1 VAKQRTGQP
10 LRSAERLLDVLESF
24 SAEHPARTT
33 AEISEELNLAPSTVR
48 RLLLALERHGFVRYD
63 DQTSRFSPHYQI
75 LRLAAVTM
83 ASNDLGKAVTG
94 PADRL
99 AASTGETV
107 QVTVLDGLEVVHID
121 GRESAH
127 MWKIFHP
134 VGHRHCAYLGSASGK
149 VLLAGLSDG
158 EVSAL
163 LPDARS
169 WPVTAGKARR
179 AFMAELKQVRE
190 QGYAL
195 NDGETER
202 DVWSVAAPVRD
213 FTGNVV
219 AAINLPC
226 PLSRVADEARKQELI
241 EATMRAA
248 AQTSEALR
256 FRVPDVPSA
265 STAARAAI
273 GDS

>member
-1 VAKQRTGQP
+1 MAKQRTGQP

-33 AEISEELNLAPSTVR
+33 GEISEELSLAPSTVR

-63 DQTSRFSPHYQI
+63 DQTSRFSPHYEI

-83 ASNDLGKAVTG
+83 ATNDLGKAVAG

-99 AASTGETV
+99 AGSTGETV

-149 VLLAGLSDG
+149 VLLASLSDG
-158 EVSAL
+158 VVSAM
-163 LPDARS
+163 LPDSRS
-169 WPVTAGKARR
+169 WPASAGKTKR
-179 AFMAELKQVRE
+179 AFITELKRVRE

-202 DVWSVAAPVRD
+202 DVWSVAAPIRD
-213 FTGNVV
+213 FTGKVV

-226 PLSRVADEARKQELI
+226 PLSRVADQRHKQDLI
-241 EATMRAA
+241 EATKQAA
-248 AQTSEALR
+248 EQTSEALR
-256 FRVPDVPSA
+256 FRLPGAPST
-265 STAARAAI
+265 SMDARAAI